1 MKILQISTGFDIGF
15 NGGITNYVR
24 NISDTLVDSGHNVTV
39 IYSKNTALGKKY
51 KFKTIVLK
59 PILEPFH
66 LSSVISNSDIN
77 LLEKIVLN
85 EKPDVIHVHMMIDLP
100 IKILGMFKKHAKL
113 IISLHDY
120 SFICNRVVLMKPN
133 GSNCV
138 DSNENKDCNYC
149 IQSHETIDN
158 KYLRAINR
166 EFKNIFFRDKF
177 FNSTGHH
184 EKFLVGKEE
193 FKNADAVI
201 AVSSRVKDI
210 YEKAGFTNENFI
222 VNHIGNYTAEEQ
234 FRELFKQRRQINSGE
249 KIKFG
254 FIGNLGIIK
263 GAHIFLELIK
273 ECFHEFHIYGIIEE
287 VTKSKIEGLENVF
300 YHGKY
305 EHKDLSRILKNI
317 DFGLVLPIWE
327 DNAPQVVF
335 EFLNAG
341 VPILGTRMGGL
352 PDFINEKN
360 GKLVENSVAGIA
372 EAKRFI
378 KSEEVYSLYNSVV
391 NKIQGTKT
399 AKQHSI
405 EMIELYKE
413 ILCKC

>member
-24 NISDTLVDSGHNVTV
+24 NISDALVDAGHDVTV
-39 IYSKNTALGKKY
+39 LYSKDKGLEKKY
-51 KFKTIVLK
+51 KFKTIVVNPK
-59 PILEPFH
+59 LEPLH
-66 LSSVISNSDIN
+66 LSSVISNSDIEK
-77 LLEKIVLN
+77 LEKIVIN

-100 IKILGMFKKHAKL
+100 IKILGMFKKYAKMV
-113 IISLHDY
+113 ISLHDY
-120 SFICNRVVLMKPN
+120 SHICNKIVLIKPN
-133 GSNCV
+133 GKNCV

-149 IQSHETIDN
+149 IQSQETIDN
-158 KYLRAINR
+158 KYWKVINR
-166 EFKNIFFRDKF
+166 EFKNMFFKNKF
-177 FNSTGHH
+177 FNSKGHH
-184 EKFLVGKEE
+184 ERFLVGKEE
-193 FKNADAVI
+193 FKSADAVI
-201 AVSSRVKDI
+201 AVSSRVKEI
-210 YEKAGFTNENFI
+210 YEKAGFTNSNFV

-234 FRELFKQRRQINSGE
+234 FRELFKNRRQIHSGE

-273 ECFHEFHIYGIIEE
+273 ECFHEFHIYGTIEE
-287 VTKSKIEGLENVF
+287 VTKSKIEGLEHVF

-305 EHKDLSRILKNI
+305 EHKDLSNILKNI

-352 PDFINEKN
+352 PDFINENN
-360 GKLVENSVAGIA
+360 GKLIENSIAGID

-378 KSEEVYSLYNSVV
+378 NSDEVYNLYNLAV
-391 NKIQGTKT
+391 NRIEGTKT
-399 AKQHSI
+399 AKRHST
-405 EMIELYKE
+405 EMLELYNK
-413 ILCKC
+413 ILNKC

>member
-24 NISDTLVDSGHNVTV
+24 NISDALVDSGHDVSV
-39 IYSKNTALGKKY
+39 LYSKDAGLEKKY
-51 KFKTIVLK
+51 KFKTIAINPKLK
-59 PILEPFH
+59 PFH
-66 LSSVISNSDIN
+66 LSSVISNSDIEK
-77 LLEKIVLN
+77 LEKIVIN
-85 EKPDVIHVHMMIDLP
+85 EKPDIIHVHMMIDLP
-100 IKILGMFKKHAKL
+100 IRILGMFKKHAKL
-113 IISLHDY
+113 VISLHDY
-120 SFICNRVVLMKPN
+120 SHICNKIVLIKPN
-133 GSNCV
+133 GLNCI
-138 DSNENKDCNYC
+138 DSNENKDCNCC
-149 IQSHETIDN
+149 IQSQETIDN
-158 KYLRAINR
+158 KYWKVINR
-166 EFKNIFFRDKF
+166 EFKNIFFKGKF
-177 FNSTGHH
+177 FNSKGHH
-184 EKFLVGKEE
+184 ERFLVGKEE

-201 AVSSRVKDI
+201 AVSRRVREI
-210 YEKAGFTNENFI
+210 YEKAGFANKNFV

-234 FRELFKQRRQINSGE
+234 FRELFKERKQINSGE

-273 ECFHEFHIYGIIEE
+273 ECFHEFHIYGSIEE
-287 VTKSKIEGLENVF
+287 VTKSKIANFDNVF

-305 EHKDLSRILKNI
+305 EHKDLSTILKNI

-341 VPILGTRMGGL
+341 IPILGTRMGGI

-360 GKLVENSVAGIA
+360 GKLIDNSVEGIA

-378 KSEEVYSLYNSVV
+378 NSDKVYSLYNSVI
-391 NKIQGTKT
+391 NRIEGTKKP
-399 AKQHSI
+399 KQHST
-405 EMIELYKE
+405 EMIELYEK
-413 ILCKC
+413 ILDKC